1 MRRIASGARRVH
13 LKDQIDQ
20 GARALGIELPAVAR
34 DKLLAY
40 LRLLEKW
47 NRSYNLTAIRGLEE
61 MVPRHL
67 LDSLAVL
74 PYVAGPRVLDIGS
87 GAGLPGIPLAC
98 ARPELLFTLLDSNA
112 KKTRFLNQAVA
123 ELALANVSVVN
134 ARVEQ
139 FRPPEQFVT
148 LLARAWTAIPDMLIR
163 CRHLLAQGVRLLA
176 MKGAY
181 PKEEL
186 AAVPEEAYT
195 WQVQRLTVPGLDAER
210 HLVIIT
216 LK

>member
-1 MRRIASGARRVH
+1 MH
-13 LKDQIDQ
+13 LKDQIEQ
-20 GARALGIELPAVAR
+20 GARALGIALPAVAR

-47 NRSYNLTAIRGLEE
+47 NRHYNLTAIRGIEQ

-67 LDSLAVL
+67 LDSLAVARFI
-74 PYVAGPRVLDIGS
+74 AGPRVLDIGS

-98 ARPELLFTLLDSNA
+98 VHPELLVTLLDSNA

-139 FRPPEQFVT
+139 FHPPEQFVT
-148 LLARAWTAIPDMLIR
+148 LLARAWTAIPDMLKR
-163 CRHLLAQGVRLLA
+163 CRHLLAPGVRLLA

-186 AAVPEEAYT
+186 AAVPEAYAR
-195 WQVQRLTVPGLDAER
+195 QVERLTVPGLDAER